1 MPPFLMTALYGALVL
16 GVLVFVHELGHFLVA
31 KWLGVRVLS
40 FSIGMGPRL
49 FGFRKGETDYRI
61 SILPLGGFVRMAG
74 DNPEEE
80 RSGDSGEFLEKPW
93 WARALI
99 TVAGPLANLVF
110 AALLFFGLYTIGFS
124 ESDYPARVGR
134 VDPSSVASRL
144 GMKDQDAFVAW
155 NGDPAKTMGQ
165 LRDAISKT
173 LESKDGSATIPVQV
187 ERGGKTVELSV
198 PRADVERL
206 PEGLQWDMKTVIG
219 QVLIGNPAYAAGIRD
234 GDRIAAVDG
243 HPVENWNDL
252 QSRVS
257 SHHDEDVKLTV
268 ARGKRVF
275 EVTVRT
281 TPDGKIG
288 IGPVEQISV
297 RRSFPPGTAA
307 KYSVLKTVETV
318 GLIYS
323 GLWSFITNPVKLHQ
337 SIAGPIAIAQVAKQ
351 QASGGLDKLVLFAA
365 FISLA
370 LMAMNLLPIPILD
383 GGHVFFALIEG
394 IRKRPLSLKTQLFFQ
409 RIGLVVLVGLVVFS
423 FYNDVSRETQ
433 RKRAEADISKRLSAP
448 ESPDVHGSQGTPD
461 TTGRPATP

>member
-1 MPPFLMTALYGALVL
+1 LPSFLMTFLYGALVL

-49 FGFRKGETDYRI
+49 FGFRRAETDYRI
-61 SILPLGGFVRMAG
+61 SLLPLGGFVRMAG

-80 RSGDSGEFLEKPW
+80 RSGDPGEFLEKPW

-110 AALLFFGLYTIGFS
+110 ALVLFFCLYTIGFT

-134 VDPSSVASRL
+134 VEPSSVAAHI
-144 GMKDQDAFVAW
+144 GMKDGDSFAAW
-155 NGDPAKTMGQ
+155 DGAPAKTMGQ
-165 LRDAISKT
+165 LRDAISNT
-173 LESKDGSATIPVQV
+173 LEKKGPETIAIRV
-187 ERGGKTVELSV
+187 ERGGTPVELSL
-198 PRADVERL
+198 PRADVEKL
-206 PEGLQWDMKTVIG
+206 PDGLQWDMKTLIG
-219 QVLIGNPAYAAGIRD
+219 QVLIGNPAYSAGIRE
-234 GDRIAAVDG
+234 GDRIVAVDG
-243 HPVENWNDL
+243 HPVANWNDL
-252 QSRVS
+252 QQRIGSRQ
-257 SHHDEDVKLTV
+257 DQDVNLTV

-275 EVTVRT
+275 HVTAHT
-281 TPDGKIG
+281 TPEGKVG

-297 RRSFPPGTAA
+297 RRSFPPLTAA

-323 GLWSFITNPVKLHQ
+323 GLWSFITNPVKLHE

-351 QASGGLDKLVLFAA
+351 QASGGFDQLVLFAA

-394 IRKRPLSLKTQLFFQ
+394 IRKRPLSLKTQLVFQ

-423 FYNDVSRETQ
+423 FYNDLNRVSRRQ
-433 RKRAEADISKRLSAP
+433 RAEADISKRLSAP
-448 ESPDVHGSQGTPD
+448 TSPD
-461 TTGRPATP
+461 TTGRHATP

>member
-1 MPPFLMTALYGALVL
+1 MTILYGALVL

-61 SILPLGGFVRMAG
+61 SLLPLGGFVRMAG

-80 RSGDSGEFLEKPW
+80 RAGDSGEFLEKPW

-110 AALLFFGLYTIGFS
+110 AAILFFALYTLGFT

-134 VDPSSVASRL
+134 VEPSSAAARIGL
-144 GMKDQDAFVAW
+144 RDQDAFLTWDGA
-155 NGDPAKTMGQ
+155 PARTMGQ
-165 LRDAISKT
+165 LRDAIT
-173 LESKDGSATIPVQV
+173 ATVESKKAPDPILVRVERDGSP
-187 ERGGKTVELSV
+187 VELPV
-198 PRADVERL
+198 PRADVEKL
-206 PEGLQWDMKTVIG
+206 PVGLQWEMKTVIG
-219 QVLIGNPAYAAGIRD
+219 QVLIGNPAYSAGIRE
-234 GDRIAAVDG
+234 GDRIVAVNG
-243 HPVENWNDL
+243 EPVANWNDL
-252 QSRVS
+252 QSRVVS
-257 SHHDEDVKLTV
+257 RPDQDIALTV
-268 ARGKRVF
+268 ERGTQVF
-275 EVTVRT
+275 RVTVHT
-281 TPDGKIG
+281 TPEGRVG

-297 RRSFPPGTAA
+297 RRSFPPGPAA
-307 KYSVLKTVETV
+307 KYAVLKTVETV

-323 GLWSFITNPVKLHQ
+323 GLWSFVSNPVKLHQ

-351 QASGGLDKLVLFAA
+351 QASGGLDQLVLFAA

-394 IRKRPLSLKTQLFFQ
+394 IRRRPLSLKTQLFFQ

-423 FYNDVSRETQ
+423 FYNDLNRVSQ
-433 RKRAEADISKRLSAP
+433 RKRAEADISKRLSVPSSPEAP
-448 ESPDVHGSQGTPD
+448 GAPD
-461 TTGRPATP
+461 TTGRAAP